1 MSETGPPE
9 PWLRGSLPEVRSVPR
24 AVLHA
29 LELASEDLRR
39 WCGNLTEEELNR
51 RPDGIPS
58 VAFHLKHIAR
68 GVDRLLTYAEG
79 GQLDAAQIAALKCE
93 ESEGSSGH
101 EIFAELNATLGRAAA
116 RIRKFDAD
124 HMDDSRCVG
133 LKKLPTTVGGLLVH
147 IADHTQRHVGQAVT
161 TAKVV
166 RARRGTE
173 SPQR

>member
-1 MSETGPPE
+1 MRITHNPPRLRNKINWPAPSGIIWFRRASMSETGLPE

-79 GQLDAAQIAALKCE
+79 
-93 ESEGSSGH
+93 
-101 EIFAELNATLGRAAA
+101 EI
-116 RIRKFDAD
+116 
-124 HMDDSRCVG
+124 
-133 LKKLPTTVGGLLVH
+133 
-147 IADHTQRHVGQAVT
+147 
-161 TAKVV
+161 
-166 RARRGTE
+166 
-173 SPQR
+173 